1 MKQKPQNERKFYIY
15 QQRDKRYVEV
25 EERVFREFY
34 RYTKRERYTMQKEG
48 KCACP
53 QSYLLRCDCDCDIC
67 PYQMK
72 SSCAFTKEDEVT
84 PIPEWNIPD
93 SDLIE
98 DALNY
103 RRLRELVDMVAE
115 IYPEGRR
122 IILLRYHGL
131 TDSEIEKILGV
142 GRRTFQYRLK
152 SALRKLGI
160 HVEDFR

>member
-1 MKQKPQNERKFYIY
+1 M
-15 QQRDKRYVEV
+15 
-25 EERVFREFY
+25 
-34 RYTKRERYTMQKEG
+34 
-48 KCACP
+48 
-53 QSYLLRCDCDCDIC
+53 
-67 PYQMK
+67 
-72 SSCAFTKEDEVT
+72 SSA
-84 PIPEWNIPD
+84 
-93 SDLIE
+93 
-98 DALNY
+98 Y

-115 IYPEGRR
+115 IYPEGRQ